1 MHYNLYIYIIP
12 ENTNANVYRCRIGPT
27 PRTPNGPTSPRTA
40 TSTTT
45 AVKPRSWRTPWRRG
59 PGTRSTQS
67 RHVALAPQHH
77 WAHRAVGCHKGLRW
91 GDLPQQ
97 VGKGWGRG
105 LGLVDF
111 FWMNCH
117 ESWWCSPQKCEM
129 WIMWVM
135 IMIGNFDKC
144 DVFVSPNLPRC
155 MRIPQPCS
163 HGVGYVIF
171 GIHMERHETQTL
183 FHGQYKW
190 LFKSLHYI

>member
-1 MHYNLYIYIIP
+1 MQMYTDAALVPLPGHPMVQPVP
-12 ENTNANVYRCRIGPT
+12 EPPLPRPPPSSRAAGARHDVGVLGRGRRRADTSPWHRSTTGPT
-27 PRTPNGPTSPRTA
+27 G
-40 TSTTT
+40 
-45 AVKPRSWRTPWRRG
+45 
-59 PGTRSTQS
+59 
-67 RHVALAPQHH
+67 
-77 WAHRAVGCHKGLRW
+77 RW
-91 GDLPQQ
+91 G
-97 VGKGWGRG
+97 VTRGWGEATFHNRWGRVGEEG